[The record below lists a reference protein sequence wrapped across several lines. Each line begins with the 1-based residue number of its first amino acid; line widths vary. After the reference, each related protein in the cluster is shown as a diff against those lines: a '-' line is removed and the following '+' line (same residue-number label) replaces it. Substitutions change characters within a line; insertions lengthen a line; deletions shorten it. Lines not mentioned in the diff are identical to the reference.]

1 MWPLSHRES
10 AKKQRCPIAK
20 DTYEENADRACAFC
34 HAREPIAGTG
44 YAEDCVRFNSL
55 GSRACER
62 TLGYETKL
70 IPDTPKVL
78 NNHASIV

>member
-1 MWPLSHRES
+1 MRRL
-10 AKKQRCPIAK
+10 ATLAQRILW
-20 DTYEENADRACAFC
+20 R
-34 HAREPIAGTG
+34 RLIVG
-44 YAEDCVRFNSL
+44 YAEGVRFNSL